1 MRGKQRPGP
10 LNNLRCI
17 THERSE
23 VAGRAEGAST
33 SPFQGYAQHERPPF
47 TLSVAPAKSKGRE
60 GRDGWAKG
68 IIGIGSQVPR
78 AVRRP
83 PHPALRQAQGHPLP
97 PGERERQ
104 GKDKRPAPA
113 GSGGNVGA
121 ATGGCPSWLP
131 QECPLRRPLRQ
142 IAETGS
148 KCPKKTESQKYRCR
162 RSQTRLRPPR
172 DQPPGDGESGGPYSR
187 QRPQ

>member
-1 MRGKQRPGP
+1 MTRRVGQGPHRHWVAGPAGGPAAPSPGP
-10 LNNLRCI
+10 
-17 THERSE
+17 
-23 VAGRAEGAST
+23 ST
-33 SPFQGYAQHERPPF
+33 SSGPP
-47 TLSVAPAKSKGRE
+47 SPSRGE
-60 GRDGWAKG
+60 GKT
-68 IIGIGSQVPR
+68 
-78 AVRRP
+78 
-83 PHPALRQAQGHPLP
+83 
-97 PGERERQ
+97 GERERQ

-121 ATGGCPSWLP
+121 APCGCPSWLPQECPLVAALPGYPRNAPCGCPSWLP
-131 QECPLRRPLRQ
+131 QECPLRRSLRQ

-172 DQPPGDGESGGPYSR
+172 DQSPGDGESGGPYSR